1 MSSSFG
7 QSDSTDNNRGVR
19 SGWISAW
26 WSSAE
31 SLGWILFWGGVC
43 LVIFLGGY
51 WRTQLAMI
59 WSTPW
64 LAVASL
70 LPAVL
75 VLNHGM
81 FVQSLP
87 KSLQIRGSKNQSEE
101 SEEEG
106 SNKNISRRLELQIQE
121 EFSRWAITI
130 NYYLPTLALAFAGVT
145 LALLVCQLAD
155 CCGELGPEIVEG
167 IRFGALGA
175 YAYVLMTLSERTFR
189 RDISPGLAQWSA
201 AQLVLG
207 PIFGGVLAATLL
219 ESVQLSQF
227 TRQIL
232 YFVAGLAPRQIVAVF
247 SDLAI
252 RFWSNGADVRAPTII
267 PLSMIGGITTRV
279 QDRLFEEGIEDVHQ
293 LAMANPIILV
303 RDTPYELRQ
312 IAKWIDKAIL
322 YSTLPESAALLQKEG
337 ITGAI
342 DLTYYSDRLNKPP
355 AGNVTIAVSPDGG
368 AEASPD
374 SASAG
379 EDRIDQLAKAAHLTR
394 ESLAETIQRLTKD
407 HQLQLVWALYQAEPS
422 EDGDSAATESGER
435 R

>member
-1 MSSSFG
+1 MSSSR
-7 QSDSTDNNRGVR
+7 QSNSADSRRGDR
-19 SGWISAW
+19 GRGIAAW

-51 WRTQLAMI
+51 WRTQLVMI

-87 KSLQIRGSKNQSEE
+87 QKLQIRGNAKRAGHEE
-101 SEEEG
+101 SNDE
-106 SNKNISRRLELQIQE
+106 ISRRLELLIKE
-121 EFSRWAITI
+121 EFGRWAITI

-145 LALLVCQLAD
+145 LALLTCQLSD
-155 CCGELGPEIVEG
+155 CCGEIGPEILDG

-201 AQLVLG
+201 AQLILG

-247 SDLAI
+247 SDLAL
-252 RFWSNGADVRAPTII
+252 RFWSNGADVRAPAII

-293 LAMANPIILV
+293 LAMANPVILV

-312 IAKWIDKAIL
+312 IATWIDKALL

-337 ITGAI
+337 IAGAI
-342 DLTYYSDRLNKPP
+342 DLAFYYDMLEEPLAEQPR
-355 AGNVTIAVSPDGG
+355 IAEL
-368 AEASPD
+368 AE
-374 SASAG
+374 
-379 EDRIDQLAKAAHLTR
+379 AAHLKPS
-394 ESLAETIQRLTKD
+394 SLAETIQRLRENR
-407 HQLQLVWALYQAEPS
+407 QLQLVWALYQAEPG
-422 EDGDSAATESGER
+422 EDGI
-435 R
+435 